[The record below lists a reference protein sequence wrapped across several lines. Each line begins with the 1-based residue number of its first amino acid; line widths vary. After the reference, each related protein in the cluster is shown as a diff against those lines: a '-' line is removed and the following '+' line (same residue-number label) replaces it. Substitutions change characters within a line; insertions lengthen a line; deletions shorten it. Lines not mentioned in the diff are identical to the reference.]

1 MWLVRG
7 LSVVCPLGHFIL
19 ASGEEHAIF
28 LWIFFLYLYERPSA
42 LLIGGGVFGVVARPA
57 PRGVENCRSLSRLA
71 TFSHEDYF

>member
-42 LLIGGGVFGVVARPA
+42 LLIGGGSSA
-57 PRGVENCRSLSRLA
+57 LSRA
-71 TFSHEDYF
+71 PPREESKTAEVFHV